1 MSTDS
6 PNNRRPNTG
15 GIIAGVVVILLG
27 ALFLLNALNIAPIPN
42 LSIGTL
48 WPLILIVI
56 GVWRLAA
63 SRGRSRSFPVAL
75 IAIGALF
82 LVINLEIIPGVDY
95 DALGRFWPLILILV
109 GVWRLAASRG
119 RSLGLPIALI
129 AIGALFLLIDLV
141 FSLIGLV
148 SVVFGEV
155 WFWPIILIAVGIL
168 IAARAIRG
176 GRRSDTDTRRQSD
189 PFTPSGGSGAIIDVD
204 VPAVNMEGV
213 HTTAPDFVDGKADF
227 NVVMGKAEVDFRSA
241 TLTHKPSTLEVSVV
255 MGQAIIH
262 APPEWVVQLNINTT
276 MGETKDTRPQSARN
290 DADPDL
296 IINGSVVMG
305 SLHID

>member
-42 LSIGTL
+42 LGIGTL

-63 SRGRSRSFPVAL
+63 SRGRSLAFPIVL

-82 LVINLEIIPGVDY
+82 LIINLEIIPGVDY

-119 RSLGLPIALI
+119 RSLGFPIALI
-129 AIGALFLLIDLV
+129 AIGALFFAINLVNID
-141 FSLIGLV
+141 
-148 SVVFGEV
+148 FGAI
-155 WFWPIILIAVGIL
+155 WSFWPIILIAVGIL
-168 IAARAIRG
+168 IAARAIRS
-176 GRRSDTDTRRQSD
+176 GRRSDSDTRRQSD
-189 PFTPSGGSGAIIDVD
+189 PFTPSEGGGGAIIDVD

-227 NVVMGKAEVDFRSA
+227 NVVMGKAEVDFRGA

>member
-6 PNNRRPNTG
+6 PNNRRPKTG

-27 ALFLLNALNIAPIPN
+27 AFFLLNELNIAPIPN
-42 LSIGTL
+42 FSIVTL
-48 WPLILIVI
+48 WPLILVLV

-63 SRGRSRSFPVAL
+63 SRGRSLAFPIVL

-82 LVINLEIIPGVDY
+82 LSINLEIIPGVI
-95 DALGRFWPLILILV
+95 GMFWPLILILV
-109 GVWRLAASRG
+109 GVWRLAAARG
-119 RSLGLPIALI
+119 RSIAFPIVLI
-129 AIGALFLLIDLV
+129 AIGALFFLIDLV
-141 FSLIGLV
+141 FLLIGLV
-148 SVVFGEV
+148 SIGFGGI

-176 GRRSDTDTRRQSD
+176 GRRRDSDARRQSA
-189 PFTPSGGSGAIIDVD
+189 PFTPSHGGSGAIIDVD

-227 NVVMGKAEVDFRSA
+227 NVVMGKAEVDFRGA

>member
-42 LSIGTL
+42 LSVGTL

-95 DALGRFWPLILILV
+95 EALGRFWPLILILV

-119 RSLGLPIALI
+119 RSLGFPIALI
-129 AIGALFLLIDLV
+129 AIGALFFAINLVNID
-141 FSLIGLV
+141 
-148 SVVFGEV
+148 FGAI
-155 WFWPIILIAVGIL
+155 WSFWPIILIAVGIA
-168 IAARAIRG
+168 IAACAIRG
-176 GRRSDTDTRRQSD
+176 GRRSDSDTRRQSD
-189 PFTPSGGSGAIIDVD
+189 PFTPPGGSGAIIDVD
-204 VPAVNMEGV
+204 VPAVNMGGV

-227 NVVMGKAEVDFRSA
+227 NVVMGKAEVDFRGA

-276 MGETKDTRPQSARN
+276 MGETKDTRPPSARN

>member
-6 PNNRRPNTG
+6 PNNRRPKTG

-27 ALFLLNALNIAPIPN
+27 AFFLLNELNIAPIPN
-42 LSIGTL
+42 FSIATL
-48 WPLILIVI
+48 WPLILILV

-63 SRGRSRSFPVAL
+63 SRGRSLAFPIVL

-95 DALGRFWPLILILV
+95 EVLRFWPLILILV
-109 GVWRLAASRG
+109 GVWRLAAARG
-119 RSLGLPIALI
+119 RSIAFPIVLI

-141 FSLIGLV
+141 FLLIGLV

-176 GRRSDTDTRRQSD
+176 GRRSDSDTRRQSD
-189 PFTPSGGSGAIIDVD
+189 PFTPPGGSGAIIDVD

>member
-1 MSTDS
+1 M
-6 PNNRRPNTG
+6 
-15 GIIAGVVVILLG
+15 VILLG

-56 GVWRLAA
+56 GVWRLTAN
-63 SRGRSRSFPVAL
+63 RGRSRSFPVAL

-82 LVINLEIIPGVDY
+82 LVINLGIIPGVDY
-95 DALGRFWPLILILV
+95 EALGRFWPLILILV

-119 RSLGLPIALI
+119 RSLGFPIALI
-129 AIGALFLLIDLV
+129 AIGALFFAINLISID
-141 FSLIGLV
+141 
-148 SVVFGEV
+148 FGAI
-155 WFWPIILIAVGIL
+155 WSFWPIILIAVGIL

-176 GRRSDTDTRRQSD
+176 GRRSDSDTRRQSD

-227 NVVMGKAEVDFRSA
+227 NVVMGKAEVDFRGA

>member
-42 LSIGTL
+42 LSVGTL

-63 SRGRSRSFPVAL
+63 SGGRNRSFPIAL

-95 DALGRFWPLILILV
+95 EALGRFWPLILILV

-119 RSLGLPIALI
+119 RSLAFPIALI
-129 AIGALFLLIDLV
+129 AIGALFFAIN
-141 FSLIGLV
+141 LV
-148 SVVFGEV
+148 SIDFGAI
-155 WFWPIILIAVGIL
+155 WSFWPLILIAVGIL

-176 GRRSDTDTRRQSD
+176 GRRGDSDARRQSD

-227 NVVMGKAEVDFRSA
+227 NVVMGKAEVDFRGA
-241 TLTHKPSTLEVSVV
+241 TLTHKPSMLEVSVV

>member
-42 LSIGTL
+42 LSVGTL
-48 WPLILIVI
+48 WPLILIVVGI
-56 GVWRLAA
+56 WRLAA
-63 SRGRSRSFPVAL
+63 SRGRSRTFPVTL

-95 DALGRFWPLILILV
+95 EALGRFWPLILILV

-119 RSLGLPIALI
+119 RSLGFPIALI
-129 AIGALFLLIDLV
+129 AIGALFFAINLISID
-141 FSLIGLV
+141 
-148 SVVFGEV
+148 FGAI
-155 WFWPIILIAVGIL
+155 WSFWPIILIAVGIL

-176 GRRSDTDTRRQSD
+176 GRRRDSDARRQSD

-204 VPAVNMEGV
+204 VPAVNMEGI

-227 NVVMGKAEVDFRSA
+227 NVVMGKAEVDFRGA
-241 TLTHKPSTLEVSVV
+241 TLTRKPSTLEVSVV

>member
-1 MSTDS
+1 MATDR
-6 PNNRRPNTG
+6 PNNRRPNVG
-15 GIIAGVVVILLG
+15 GIIAGAAVALLG
-27 ALFLLNALNIAPIPN
+27 ALFLLSALNIAPIPN
-42 LSIGTL
+42 LNIGTL

-56 GVWRLAA
+56 GGWRLTA
-63 SRGRSRSFPVAL
+63 SRGRRLTFPIAL

-109 GVWRLAASRG
+109 GVWRLAAARG
-119 RSLGLPIALI
+119 RSLGFPIALI
-129 AIGALFLLIDLV
+129 AIGALFLLIG
-141 FSLIGLV
+141 FSVI
-148 SVVFGEV
+148 
-155 WFWPIILIAVGIL
+155 WAFWPLILIAVGIL

-176 GRRSDTDTRRQSD
+176 GRRGDSDARRQSD
-189 PFTPSGGSGAIIDVD
+189 PFTQSDGGGAIIDVD

-227 NVVMGKAEVDFRSA
+227 NVVMGKAEVDFRNV
-241 TLTHKPSTLEVSVV
+241 TLTRKPSTLEVSVV
-255 MGQAIIH
+255 MGQALIH
-262 APPEWVVQLNINTT
+262 APPEWVVQVNASAT
-276 MGETKDTRPQSARN
+276 MGECKDTRPQSAGGA
-290 DADPDL
+290 ADPDL

>member
-1 MSTDS
+1 MATDR

-27 ALFLLNALNIAPIPN
+27 ALFLIDAMNIAPIPN
-42 LSIGTL
+42 LNIGTL

-56 GVWRLAA
+56 GGWRLAA
-63 SRGRSRSFPVAL
+63 SRGRSRTFPIAL

-82 LVINLEIIPGVDY
+82 LVINLELIPIVNY
-95 DALGRFWPLILILV
+95 ETLGRFWPLILILV
-109 GVWRLAASRG
+109 GVWRLAAARG
-119 RSLGLPIALI
+119 RSLGFPIALI
-129 AIGALFLLIDLV
+129 AIGALFLLLGFID
-141 FSLIGLV
+141 FSVI
-148 SVVFGEV
+148 
-155 WFWPIILIAVGIL
+155 WAFWPLILIAVGIL

-176 GRRSDTDTRRQSD
+176 GRRGDSDARRQSD
-189 PFTPSGGSGAIIDVD
+189 PFTPSVGGAIIDVD

-227 NVVMGKAEVDFRSA
+227 NVVMGKADVDFRNA
-241 TLTHKPSTLEVSVV
+241 TLTRKPSTLEVSVV
-255 MGQAIIH
+255 MGQALIH
-262 APPEWVVQLNINTT
+262 APPEWVVQVNASAT
-276 MGETKDTRPQSARN
+276 MGECKDTRPQSAGGA
-290 DADPDL
+290 ADPDL

>member
-42 LSIGTL
+42 LGIGTL

-82 LVINLEIIPGVDY
+82 LVINLEIIPGVNY
-95 DALGRFWPLILILV
+95 EALGRFWPLILILV

-119 RSLGLPIALI
+119 RSLGFPIALI
-129 AIGALFLLIDLV
+129 AIGALFFAINLVNID
-141 FSLIGLV
+141 
-148 SVVFGEV
+148 FGAI
-155 WFWPIILIAVGIL
+155 WSFWPIMLIAVGIA
-168 IAARAIRG
+168 IAACAIRG
-176 GRRSDTDTRRQSD
+176 GRRKDSDTRRQSD
-189 PFTPSGGSGAIIDVD
+189 PFTPAGGSGAIIDVD

-227 NVVMGKAEVDFRSA
+227 NVVMGKAEVDFRGA
-241 TLTHKPSTLEVSVV
+241 TLTRKPSTLEVSVV

>member
-27 ALFLLNALNIAPIPN
+27 ALFLIDALNIVPTPS

-56 GVWRLAA
+56 GVWRLTA
-63 SRGRSRSFPVAL
+63 SRGRSRAFPIVL

-82 LVINLEIIPGVDY
+82 LVINLDLIPGVDY
-95 DALGRFWPLILILV
+95 ESIGTFWPLILILV
-109 GVWRLAASRG
+109 GVWRLATSRG
-119 RSLGLPIALI
+119 RSLVAPVILIGL
-129 AIGALFLLIDLV
+129 GALFFLINLLNIN
-141 FSLIGLV
+141 
-148 SVVFGEV
+148 FGAI
-155 WFWPIILIAVGIL
+155 WAFWPIILIAVGIL

-176 GRRSDTDTRRQSD
+176 GRRSDARRQS
-189 PFTPSGGSGAIIDVD
+189 PASTPSGGSGAIIDVPLVSMD
-204 VPAVNMEGV
+204 GV

-241 TLTHKPSTLEVSVV
+241 ALTRKPSTLEVSVV
-255 MGQAIIH
+255 MGQALVH
-262 APPEWVVQLNINTT
+262 APPEWVVQLNAAAT
-276 MGETKDTRPQSARN
+276 MGECKDTRPQSARH

>member
-6 PNNRRPNTG
+6 PNKRHPNTG

-27 ALFLLNALNIAPIPN
+27 ALFLLSALNIAPIPN
-42 LSIGTL
+42 LSVGTL

-56 GVWRLAA
+56 GVWRLTA
-63 SRGRSRSFPVAL
+63 SRGRSRSFPIAL

-95 DALGRFWPLILILV
+95 EALGRFWPLILILV

-119 RSLGLPIALI
+119 RSLGFPIALI
-129 AIGALFLLIDLV
+129 AIGALFFAINLVNID
-141 FSLIGLV
+141 
-148 SVVFGEV
+148 FGAI
-155 WFWPIILIAVGIL
+155 WSFWPIILIAVGIL

-176 GRRSDTDTRRQSD
+176 GRRSDSDTRRQSD
-189 PFTPSGGSGAIIDVD
+189 PFTPPGGSGAIIDVD

-262 APPEWVVQLNINTT
+262 APPEWIVQLNINTT

>member
-42 LSIGTL
+42 LGIGTL

-56 GVWRLAA
+56 GVWHLAA
-63 SRGRSRSFPVAL
+63 SRGRSRSFPIAL

-82 LVINLEIIPGVDY
+82 LVINLGIIPGVDY
-95 DALGRFWPLILILV
+95 EALGRFCPLILILV

-119 RSLGLPIALI
+119 RSLGFPIALI
-129 AIGALFLLIDLV
+129 AIGALFFAINLVNID
-141 FSLIGLV
+141 
-148 SVVFGEV
+148 FGAI
-155 WFWPIILIAVGIL
+155 WSFWPIILIAVGIL

-176 GRRSDTDTRRQSD
+176 GRRRDSDARRQSD
-189 PFTPSGGSGAIIDVD
+189 PFTPPGGSGSIIDVD